1 MDRRRDLSERFFR
14 HLRLRS
20 DLIPPASVVVVALS
34 GGPDSTALLHLLHR
48 CAGELELELRAAHY
62 DHGTRPGSREEAR
75 EVAARSEALGVPCS
89 VGRPER
95 ELEPTQEAFR
105 SARYAFLEDVAD
117 QVEAERIATGHQA
130 DDQAE
135 TVLFRILR
143 GTGLRGLGGI
153 PERRDRIVRP
163 LLPFER
169 DEIEAWLETRG
180 IDWLEDPSNAD
191 PRWARSRLRTEV
203 LPALAEVR
211 GEPIEPALRALAS
224 TARRAERALEEVAR
238 RTEERAR
245 RRPGADAL
253 PGWDDDAVILDRDVL
268 HASPDEVVAR
278 VVRRLAGRRDVG
290 LTRGGTRSAVQFIS
304 EGRSG
309 GRIDLGGGLELAR
322 EFDHIVIGRSREPA
336 PDTRL
341 EIPERGPGR
350 GDVWIGGRRWHVTW
364 GDGSASEPRL
374 TAQLAVDVVRF
385 PLEARGRRAGDRLR
399 RAGGD
404 AKLKEAFRAERIPA
418 SRRDHVPLLAEP
430 PNRVVWAAGVG
441 TDPERA
447 PGAGGERFRVTW
459 MREEP

>member
-1 MDRRRDLSERFFR
+1 
-14 HLRLRS
+14 
-20 DLIPPASVVVVALS
+20 
-34 GGPDSTALLHLLHR
+34 
-48 CAGELELELRAAHY
+48 
-62 DHGTRPGSREEAR
+62 
-75 EVAARSEALGVPCS
+75 VAARSEALGVPCS
-89 VGRPER
+89 VGRPDR

-105 SARYAFLEDVAD
+105 SARYGFLEDVAD

-153 PERRDRIVRP
+153 PERRGRIVRP

-169 DEIEAWLETRG
+169 DEILAWLEARG
-180 IDWLEDPSNAD
+180 IEWLEDPSNAD
-191 PRWARSRLRTEV
+191 SRWARGRLRTEV
-203 LPALAEVR
+203 LPALEEAR
-211 GEPIEPALRALAS
+211 GEPVEPALRALAS
-224 TARRAERALEEVAR
+224 TARRADRALEDVAQR
-238 RTEERAR
+238 AEERVR

-268 HASPDEVVAR
+268 LESPDEIVAR
-278 VVRRLAGRRDVG
+278 VVRRLARRLGVE
-290 LTRGGTRSAVQFIS
+290 LTRGGPRSAVQFII

-309 GRIDLGGGLELAR
+309 GWIDLGDGLELAR
-322 EFDHIVIGRSREPA
+322 EFDRIVVGRSREPA

-341 EIPERGPGR
+341 EIPGRGPGR
-350 GDVWIGGRRWHVTW
+350 GEVWIGGRRWHVTW
-364 GDGSASEPRL
+364 GDGSASDPRL
-374 TAQLAVDVVRF
+374 TVDLAVDAVHF

-404 AKLKEAFRAERIPA
+404 GKLKKAFRTERIPA
-418 SRRDHVPLLAEP
+418 STRDHVPLLAEP

-447 PGAGGERFRVTW
+447 PVAGGERFRVTW
-459 MREEP
+459 KKEEP